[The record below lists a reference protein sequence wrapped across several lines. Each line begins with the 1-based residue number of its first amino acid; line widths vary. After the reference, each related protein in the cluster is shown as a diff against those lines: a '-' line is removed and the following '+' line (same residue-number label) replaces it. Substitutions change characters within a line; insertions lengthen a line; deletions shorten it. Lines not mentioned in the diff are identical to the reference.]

1 MSTREENIKKI
12 NEGLELL
19 SDEELEQVSGG
30 GTRQTIGDDNFLTSF
45 GYMEKKYRGY
55 LFDWVENSA
64 KVDAGWAKAGVTCCT
79 VFGCGDNKYWIG
91 GNRVSRKEAFAYVLR
106 KNGYSEDAI
115 ANYDYDQ
122 WAGSF

>member
-1 MSTREENIKKI
+1 MAEEKI
-12 NEGLELL
+12 LKDEIL
-19 SDEELEQVSGG
+19 SDEQLEQVAGG
-30 GTRQTIGDDNFLTSF
+30 GTRQTVGDDTFLTKF
-45 GYMEKKYRGY
+45 GYMEEGSRDY
-55 LFDWVENSA
+55 LFDWIKDSA

-79 VFGCGDNKYWIG
+79 VFGCGDNKYWIN
-91 GNRVSRKEAFAYVLR
+91 GNEVSRKEAFAYVLR